1 MRAWP
6 CLVAIAA
13 LATAGCG
20 PDSGTESPPP
30 LHATVSASAG
40 TCPGAQSYQHATL
53 EYRVCYPAGWIT
65 RDYTSEPGSGG
76 ALSVVAFGPAEKVP
90 QRIPSG
96 VEYAPPLGVRV
107 IAGPKSTIEP
117 SLAQGERIQA
127 VTVGGRPADRIEATL
142 AGPGMGAIFVLIEYQ
157 DDTYIVEKAPGS
169 DYRAQLDAML
179 HSFVFAAAG

>member
-96 VEYAPPLGVRV
+96 VEYAPPLDVRV

-127 VTVGGRPADRIEATL
+127 VTPTSWRRRPAATTAL
-142 AGPGMGAIFVLIEYQ
+142 SSTQCSTPSCLQPQADLVSR
-157 DDTYIVEKAPGS
+157 APGGGAS
-169 DYRAQLDAML
+169 IIWTWLRLR
-179 HSFVFAAAG
+179 